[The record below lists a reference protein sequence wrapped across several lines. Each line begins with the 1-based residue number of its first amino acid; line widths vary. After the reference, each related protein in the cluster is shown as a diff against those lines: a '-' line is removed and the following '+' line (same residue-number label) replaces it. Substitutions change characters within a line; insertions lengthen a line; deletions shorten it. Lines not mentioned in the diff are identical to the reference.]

1 MRLQDALPLVHVPV
15 TASRGR
21 QSRAEASDQRS
32 ATGVG
37 RCGLRGGAYLDR
49 RATSS
54 LRCAWRVSSTRSRML
69 GLRSSFGADMAAV
82 PPASGQWIVRSRPRG
97 WVWWCRW
104 RLANCEVATG
114 ERCEN
119 TAEGGP
125 RLYTRHAACNR
136 SPWRPVRGR
145 VAGGVGATIAYV
157 CVRVTVWCD
166 PARQAAGAWV
176 PAEAVS
182 GSSQGLVSFPGV
194 A

>member
-82 PPASGQWIVRSRPRG
+82 PPASGQWIVRSPRLLLSAAARVG
-97 WVWWCRW
+97 VVVP
-104 RLANCEVATG
+104 VATG
-114 ERCEN
+114 ELRSGDWREMREHSGRRPPTLYKARGVQPLAVAPCLW
-119 TAEGGP
+119 TRSRRGGGDH
-125 RLYTRHAACNR
+125 R
-136 SPWRPVRGR
+136 VR
-145 VAGGVGATIAYV
+145 V
-157 CVRVTVWCD
+157 CV
-166 PARQAAGAWV
+166 
-176 PAEAVS
+176 
-182 GSSQGLVSFPGV
+182 
-194 A
+194 